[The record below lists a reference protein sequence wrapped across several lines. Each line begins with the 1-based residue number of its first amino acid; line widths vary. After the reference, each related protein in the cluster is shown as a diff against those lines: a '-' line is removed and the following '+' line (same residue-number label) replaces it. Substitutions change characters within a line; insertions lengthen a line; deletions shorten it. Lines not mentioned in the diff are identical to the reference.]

1 LIDSPAGNSSQKAL
15 IAPLPESPPTPLK
28 ATPGLIAFGA
38 VVQVVFGAVNR
49 QIFARHPWRFVAVP
63 IGLWLGN
70 WSLSLFTSKV
80 SLSTSPTAAVGVAG
94 ISLMAR
100 AWITAIILFVIALRV
115 SEDMAITAAFVFLA
129 AFTFDLMGRALLFAM
144 NERKSPSTGATTD
157 S

>member
-1 LIDSPAGNSSQKAL
+1 MNSGVYPSPKEGAL
-15 IAPLPESPPTPLK
+15 PFIAAVLGTVV
-28 ATPGLIAFGA
+28 A
-38 VVQVVFGAVNR
+38 VVALPIVLLAAGPFSG
-49 QIFARHPWRFVAVP
+49 WLLG

-100 AWITAIILFVIALRV
+100 AWITAIILFVVALRV
-115 SEDMAITAAFVFLA
+115 SEAMAITAAFVFLA

-144 NERKSPSTGATTD
+144 NERKNPSTGATTD

>member
-1 LIDSPAGNSSQKAL
+1 MNSGVYPSPKEGAL
-15 IAPLPESPPTPLK
+15 PFIAAVLGTVV
-28 ATPGLIAFGA
+28 A
-38 VVQVVFGAVNR
+38 VVALPIVLLAAGPFSG
-49 QIFARHPWRFVAVP
+49 WLLG

-100 AWITAIILFVIALRV
+100 AWITAIILFVVALRV

-144 NERKSPSTGATTD
+144 NERKNPSTGATTD

>member
-1 LIDSPAGNSSQKAL
+1 MNSGVYPSPKEGALPFMAAVLGTVIAVIALPIVLLAAG
-15 IAPLPESPPTPLK
+15 PLSGWLL
-28 ATPGLIAFGA
+28 G
-38 VVQVVFGAVNR
+38 
-49 QIFARHPWRFVAVP
+49 

>member
-1 LIDSPAGNSSQKAL
+1 MNSGVYPSPKEGAL
-15 IAPLPESPPTPLK
+15 PFIAAVLGTVV
-28 ATPGLIAFGA
+28 A
-38 VVQVVFGAVNR
+38 VVALPIVLLAGGPFSG
-49 QIFARHPWRFVAVP
+49 WLMG

-100 AWITAIILFVIALRV
+100 AWITAIILFVVALRV

-144 NERKSPSTGATTD
+144 NERKTPPTGATTD

>member
-1 LIDSPAGNSSQKAL
+1 MNSGVYPSPKEGALPFMAAVLGTVIAVIALPLVLVAGGPFSGWL
-15 IAPLPESPPTPLK
+15 L
-28 ATPGLIAFGA
+28 G
-38 VVQVVFGAVNR
+38 
-49 QIFARHPWRFVAVP
+49 
-63 IGLWLGN
+63 IGLWLAN

-80 SLSTSPTAAVGVAG
+80 SLNTSATAAVGVAG

-115 SEDMAITAAFVFLA
+115 SEEMAITAAFVFLA